1 MFNMSV
7 ELMNCQ
13 VLLIMLNN
21 IHILMLF
28 LINIVLM
35 NLKEWII
42 IICLKCKMVL
52 DLFIFQLKIDHW
64 ILFQHQPLHI
74 LLDIILLEFQHWL
87 LHLQLEQIGKYIGN
101 LFLMQLY
108 IDYILLNIVLLV
120 LLINIWMLSQ
130 LKIMLKKG
138 ELFLIHS
145 DRRLIFLM
153 ICLDGLGEQLM
164 LFCQ

>member
-64 ILFQHQPLHI
+64 ILFQQQPLHI